1 MPPLIIT
8 RGSASAKAF
17 GFTNASLG
25 SSNFITK
32 ICGCSY
38 ISVSALTT
46 DASGNIY
53 VAGSCIANLLKF
65 CKAGKTL
72 LLSKNLRYGPYCGG
86 AGHPVYSSSINKILV
101 DNSGSIYVNSTINN
115 AQQIFKVNSTF
126 TSIAAQKKFYSCC
139 VGRIWDLS
147 LDRCCNVI
155 GVGHTFCC
163 IPVIYKFTA
172 NTNLTVSYAKRGPAS
187 GACGYLAVATDAC
200 KSIYATWQ
208 ACYNGRE
215 TIVKHKPCGCLCTS
229 LGTRFWKKTSS
240 SSTTFPPFLRAL
252 AVNSSKQLLATGTSG
267 SGSGNFVFATQFNA
281 ALTGSNWVRSIVSQC
296 PTKCAQ
302 VCSPSSVTYDACG
315 NSYVGG
321 FACRCGNR
329 NGFVVKFTSCG
340 TVCWQ
345 RQFGISGSSLY
356 VTGIKTSGTNYLATI
371 KTNCRRLS
379 FLVNL
384 PKDGS
389 KTGSLVVGCTTVC
402 YVTGNMTINTTASFS
417 TTSCTPSISSFNNP
431 TCASCGGL
439 YSVSPTITNKT
450 L

>member
-1 MPPLIIT
+1 MPPLMIT

-25 SSNFITK
+25 ASNFITK
-32 ICGCSY
+32 ISGSCNSAC
-38 ISVSALTT
+38 ALTT

-53 VAGSCIANLLKF
+53 VAGSSCANLLKF

-72 LLSKNLRYGPYCGG
+72 LLSKNLRYGPYCGC
-86 AGHPVYSSSINKILV
+86 AGKSVYSSYINKILV
-101 DNSGSIYVNSTINN
+101 DNSGSIYVNSTINS
-115 AQQIFKVNSTF
+115 APRIFKVNSTF
-126 TSIAAQKKFYSCC
+126 TSIAAQKNFCC
-139 VGRIWDLS
+139 CTGRMWDLS
-147 LDRCCNVI
+147 LDKCCNVI
-155 GVGHTFCC
+155 GVGHTFCN
-163 IPVIYKFTA
+163 IPSIYKFTA

-187 GACGYLAVATDAC
+187 GACGYYAVATDAC

-208 ACYNGRE
+208 ASYNARE

-229 LGTRFWKKTSS
+229 LGTRIWKKTSAS
-240 SSTTFPPFLRAL
+240 SGNCPPFLRAST
-252 AVNSSKQLLATGTSG
+252 VNSSKQLLASGISG
-267 SGSGNFVFATQFNA
+267 SGSGNFVFVSQFNA
-281 ALTGSNWVRSIVSQC
+281 ALTGYNWVRSIVSQC
-296 PTKCAQ
+296 PTKNSG

-321 FACRCGNR
+321 FACRCGFR

-340 TVCWQ
+340 AVCWQ
-345 RQFGISGSSLY
+345 RQFGIYGSCLY

-371 KTNCRRLS
+371 RTSSSNLS

-384 PKDGS
+384 PSDGS
-389 KTGSLVVGCTTVC
+389 KTGSLVVGCTTVS

-431 TCASCGGL
+431 TCASCGNL
-439 YSVSPTITNKT
+439 KAISSTITNKT